1 MRPGAG
7 ETQPERTALSWTRTS
22 LGVIA
27 VAGLLGHRALVS
39 GHPELV
45 LLAGGCALL
54 GVGLL
59 SGVAASRDR
68 TVRAAADR
76 DLPVDAPVLAVA
88 GTAVVVLVAV
98 AAAIAVLA
106 VRLT

>member
-1 MRPGAG
+1 VRPGAG
-7 ETQPERTALSWTRTS
+7 ETQPERTALSWQRTS

-45 LLAGGCALL
+45 LLAGGCALM

-68 TVRAAADR
+68 KVRAAADR
-76 DLPVDAPVLAVA
+76 DLPVAAPALAIA
-88 GTAVVVLVAV
+88 GTAVAVLVAV